1 MNLSKENEK
10 IFALQDFLKSCYIG
24 FMIFVL
30 NSFSQRLIENFAVT
44 RKDAGS
50 SSYHGNSNVIGKSID
65 LIFQS
70 EVRVPIYI
78 YS

>member
-30 NSFSQRLIENFAVT
+30 NSFSQRLIENFELNKT
-44 RKDAGS
+44 LQL
-50 SSYHGNSNVIGKSID
+50 HGKMQDQV
-65 LIFQS
+65 LIMLTLT
-70 EVRVPIYI
+70 
-78 YS
+78 